1 MIIVGGGSVLVD
13 EKRQIKGVS
22 RIIKPP
28 HYQVTRQ
35 GSIKAVSELAAT
47 AMAVPLCQ
55 HALKYS
61 TSSTKHLVTV
71 LAIAIYSDRTGPSH

>member
-35 GSIKAVSELAAT
+35 GSIKAVSELVASARAT
-47 AMAVPLCQ
+47 TARFPHH
-55 HALKYS
+55 HA
-61 TSSTKHLVTV
+61 HL
-71 LAIAIYSDRTGPSH
+71 